1 MGWRFEF
8 RSICLLKRTIF
19 DAIILTGGNVMS
31 VSYRKL
37 FALLDDK
44 GLNKRWLRL
53 NGIHPN
59 TVDRLVKDGYVSTE
73 IIERICALLDCQ
85 PGDIMEYIQEEK

>member
-1 MGWRFEF
+1 M
-8 RSICLLKRTIF
+8 SI
-19 DAIILTGGNVMS
+19 
-31 VSYRKL
+31 SYRKL
-37 FALLDDK
+37 FALLDDR

-73 IIERICALLDCQ
+73 IIERICILLECQ
-85 PGDIMEYIQEEK
+85 PGDIMEHIPDEK